1 MNKNKMNSLSFF
13 LQVSFFTFL
22 EREIRWSHEVEQM
35 ILVNLQKE
43 WHLTR
48 IFHEAALSMK

>member
-1 MNKNKMNSLSFF
+1 MNSLSFF